1 MSTSA
6 PDEELPSLDRKG
18 PTYGISFSRSQ
29 ADQLIRQHLNMTIKS
44 IEFIDTGYNNLI
56 FFIDTNESSE
66 RYALK
71 IGGRYWIRIKTEAEV
86 QSLRILA
93 EFTTIPVPRVFAY
106 SSDRTN
112 EFGVEWILMSRLP
125 GENMSK
131 ICEKQT
137 LSFNAIRSIIKD
149 LAEFV
154 SQMHWKIPR
163 RKQIGAFRLN
173 GEISTDLDGRGP
185 WPSYEQF
192 VRQRAQ
198 AEISLLN
205 KDPVFAP
212 IKDVVL
218 QAIEQFDQLKFPSF
232 ENLPFVFTHG
242 DLDVQNILISMEN
255 SDAPRVTG
263 IVDWEWTGS
272 FPCSEQFF
280 NSFDFFLQ
288 HKNENVRQMFFD
300 EFEKRD
306 VSTPRTIEKFSLI
319 DKINR
324 FLVNLAPW
332 DLTDLIDPDDPTVKK
347 RLEKSSSIVVKT
359 LEEMKNEIEFNVIK

>member
-1 MSTSA
+1 MSF
-6 PDEELPSLDRKG
+6 DLLDDELPSLDRKG
-18 PTYGISFSRSQ
+18 PTYGISFNRNQ
-29 ADQLIRQHLNMTIKS
+29 ANQLIRQYLNMTIKS

-66 RYALK
+66 RFVLK
-71 IGGRYWIRIKTEAEV
+71 IGGRFWIRIKTEAEV

-93 EFTTIPVPRVFAY
+93 EFTTIPVPKVFAY
-106 SSDRTN
+106 SFDRTN

-125 GENMSK
+125 GENLSK

-137 LSFNAIRSIIKD
+137 LSFNAIRSIIED

-154 SQMHWKIPR
+154 SQMQQKIPH

-173 GEISTDLDGRGP
+173 GEISSDLDGRGP
-185 WPSYEQF
+185 WTNYEQF
-192 VRQRAQ
+192 VRQRAN

-205 KDPVFAP
+205 KDSVFAP

-218 QAIEQFDQLKFPSF
+218 HAIEQFDQLEFPSF
-232 ENLPFVFTHG
+232 EHLSFVFTHG
-242 DLDVQNILISMEN
+242 DLDIQNILISMEN
-255 SDAPRVTG
+255 PDAPRITG
-263 IVDWEWTGS
+263 IVDWEWAGS

-288 HKNENVRQMFFD
+288 HPNENIRQVLFD

-319 DKINR
+319 EKINR

-359 LEEMKNEIEFNVIK
+359 LEELKNEIEFNVIK